1 MMLEKR
7 RGYFSIDLCF
17 LLFFL
22 MSEIRLATLNV
33 NGARDIRKRAL
44 LKEIIKQKNIDV
56 IFLQETHSDG
66 QNATEWEREFEGISI
81 LSNNTSTSA
90 GVAILFTKNFSPISY
105 DFEEIV
111 KGRLLKV
118 RAVFENYTLVFLCVY
133 VPTSVIERMLFL
145 DTLCCTLQNS
155 SSEEF

>member
-7 RGYFSIDLCF
+7 RGNFSIDLCF

-66 QNATEWEREFEGISI
+66 QNATEWEREFEAS
-81 LSNNTSTSA
+81 L
-90 GVAILFTKNFSPISY
+90 Y
-105 DFEEIV
+105 
-111 KGRLLKV
+111 
-118 RAVFENYTLVFLCVY
+118 
-133 VPTSVIERMLFL
+133 
-145 DTLCCTLQNS
+145 
-155 SSEEF
+155 